1 MAAAVWAPMQMSCA
15 CVLGRGT
22 AVIKHRNYH
31 NHILLTVYTTSASE
45 ELSRNYA
52 YFVFCL
58 KHKIN
63 QILEKIVDLFFDSVI

>member
-22 AVIKHRNYH
+22 AVIKHRYYH

-45 ELSRNYA
+45 ELFRNPSL
-52 YFVFCL
+52 VKL
-58 KHKIN
+58 VN
-63 QILEKIVDLFFDSVI
+63 LFFVNL